1 MLESFFCSDL
11 PGEVLFLIGRMSIML
26 DTERMLCYTN
36 KGVEFS
42 PMGEKKCY
50 VQSIN
55 SQSL

>member
-1 MLESFFCSDL
+1 MLEA
-11 PGEVLFLIGRMSIML
+11 
-26 DTERMLCYTN
+26 ERMLCYTN